1 MRSFSHFF
9 KRGAPS
15 VSSKMRLAAALVGCM
30 FALSTNPASS
40 QTKDVT
46 KERAKNEFD
55 IRRLISEAETK
66 FSASIATIGSA
77 AAGSATNGAESDNSL
92 AQFGSELVLRAMTL
106 LGINYKFGGN
116 SPETGFDC
124 SGFVRYVFK
133 EAFGYTLPRRS
144 EEISQKG
151 VKIGIDQLVPGD
163 LVFFNTLKRTFSHV
177 GIYIGNNQFVHAPS
191 SGSVVRVESID
202 KNYWQARFDGA
213 RRVLIGET
221 TAPSSNVTTTA
232 PAN

>member
-1 MRSFSHFF
+1 MRIFSHLS
-9 KRGAPS
+9 KLNSSAT
-15 VSSKMRLAAALVGCM
+15 SSKITPNVAHKAQIAAAIVGCALTLAA
-30 FALSTNPASS
+30 SPAFS
-40 QTKDVT
+40 QAKDIA

-55 IRRLISEAETK
+55 IRRLISDAESK
-66 FSASIATIGSA
+66 FSASIATISSA
-77 AAGSATNGAESDNSL
+77 ATGSTSASGESENSL

-213 RRVLIGET
+213 RRVLIGES
-221 TAPSSNVTTTA
+221 TAPSN
-232 PAN
+232 

>member
-1 MRSFSHFF
+1 MRIFSHLS
-9 KRGAPS
+9 RLSCPAISGIVAP
-15 VSSKMRLAAALVGCM
+15 RAQIAAMIVGC
-30 FALSTNPASS
+30 ALTLATSPAFS
-40 QTKDVT
+40 QTKDIA

-55 IRRLISEAETK
+55 IRRLISDAESK
-66 FSASIATIGSA
+66 FSASIATISSA
-77 AAGSATNGAESDNSL
+77 ATGSTSASSESENSL
-92 AQFGSELVLRAMTL
+92 AQFGGELVLRAMTL

-213 RRVLIGET
+213 RRVLIGES
-221 TAPSSNVTTTA
+221 TAPSN
-232 PAN
+232 